1 MASTSQ
7 HLTWIALECHGW
19 QPEGSQKGILPLY
32 NQAHRILNTAEKEQ
46 NLLYD
51 TSTGNFPYVTT
62 TTGTVQYLCPDTV
75 WLVKHIVIDINSFL
89 PETYAQRW
97 RKELLDFNG
106 MEYYRILNVRSTPA
120 RVSGNNVVTPA
131 TFMFNGVNPGNSA
144 LLFRRICYKLPIEI
158 TSQRIQHECP
168 SPGAEQ
174 ILIQATMSLID
185 AVNDHKKQL
194 AVSNYIE
201 KVLKPKYW
209 AELESGEQG
218 ISDFC
223 VKRKF

>member
-51 TSTGNFPYVTT
+51 TAIGNFPYVTT
-62 TTGTVQYLCPDTV
+62 TSVAQYSCPDTV
-75 WLVKHIVIDINSFL
+75 WLVKYIVIDVDESL
-89 PETYAQRW
+89 PEAYCQYW
-97 RKELLDFNG
+97 RTELLNFNG
-106 MEYYRILNVRSTPA
+106 IDYRRILNVRSTPA

-131 TFMFNGVNPGNSA
+131 TFMFNGVNPGNSSS
-144 LLFRRICYKLPIEI
+144 LFRRICYKRPTEI
-158 TSQRIQHECP
+158 TSQRVQHECP
-168 SPGAEQ
+168 SPEAEQ

-209 AELESGEQG
+209 AELETGEQG